1 MIRFLFI
8 SILAISF
15 FFPSE
20 NDSLLMHMYK
30 DNDWTFIEEEEGITI
45 YMLKNSELPIIRLD
59 KNVTSTENLFSIVL
73 DIQNYNNIFSDRT
86 ISTEYLFTR
95 KDTIYGYQIVK
106 NLIPFTRNRH
116 MIFKIYH
123 NGVNR
128 LDWQII
134 DENSELYLNY
144 KSIRN
149 KELTY
154 GGGSW
159 RILEEGGKKK
169 IRHYFFIDPK
179 VKMPMFFLNSAR
191 KRSVLQA
198 FKDVLNILESVN

>member
-159 RILEEGGKKK
+159 RILEEGG
-169 IRHYFFIDPK
+169 
-179 VKMPMFFLNSAR
+179 
-191 KRSVLQA
+191 
-198 FKDVLNILESVN
+198 